1 MTRNVID
8 DITGAKIVQISPANT
23 ATELS
28 GYSDYYFRTAPP
40 DTVQGAAL
48 GNLILGDGR

>member
-23 ATELS
+23 ATDLS
-28 GYSDYYFRTAPP
+28 GYSDFYFRTAPP

-48 GNLILGDGR
+48 ANLILG